1 MPWDNPVFS
10 KAQEELL
17 VAYQA
22 RLNGGEPLSKIIEKR
37 EFWSRDFKVTYDTL
51 DPRPDSEV
59 LIQVCLDIEKELP
72 HPLTILELGV
82 GTGCLLI
89 TLLLEMQ
96 GVGHAVG
103 VDISNKALVVAR
115 ENAETHGIQN
125 CVWVNSDWFSAIPR
139 EEFSLI
145 ITNPPYIGQ
154 DEEIEDTVRKFDPHL
169 ALFSENSGL
178 KSYQTIAKDAKLF
191 LKDGGALVCEIGHL
205 QRESVVEIFTSSGFR
220 LKQVLKDLAGK
231 DRCIVFSK

>member
-1 MPWDNPVFS
+1 MPWDNPIFS
-10 KAQEELL
+10 REQEDLL
-17 VAYQA
+17 VAYQH
-22 RLNGGEPLSKIIEKR
+22 RFDGGEPLSKIIEKR

-51 DPRPDSEV
+51 DPRPDSEI
-59 LIQVCLDIEKELP
+59 LIQACLDIQKELP
-72 HPLTILELGV
+72 QPLTILELGV

-89 TLLLEMQ
+89 TLLLEMK
-96 GVGHAVG
+96 VVDHAVG
-103 VDISNKALVVAR
+103 VDISDKALTVAR
-115 ENAETHGIQN
+115 ENAHTYGIQS
-125 CVWVNSDWFSAIPR
+125 CVWINSDWLSAVPR

-145 ITNPPYIGQ
+145 ITNPPYIGK
-154 DEEIEDTVRKFDPHL
+154 DEEIQDTVRKFDPHL

-205 QRESVVEIFTSSGFR
+205 QRESVVKIFTSSGFR
-220 LKQVLKDLAGK
+220 LKRVLKDLAGK